1 MGPELASGVEV
12 ADLVG
17 VLDPLDTS
25 ADLLLAGELGVDV
38 GMRTAPS
45 WLNSDPTLPES
56 QIIVP
61 VNSLGSASIW

>member
-45 WLNSDPTLPES
+45 WLNSDPTLP
-56 QIIVP
+56 
-61 VNSLGSASIW
+61 